1 MTLSRKQRLKQ
12 RVKQSLKKNTK
23 HNKIKQQHK
32 KNTIKK
38 KKRKTSK
45 NKYKTYFNLLTT
57 QPNNEINMNKD
68 NKVGIVLIYAEWCG
82 HCQAL
87 RPDWNNMVNQIDK
100 DKYEIIEINSDEQ
113 ETGIDNLKKKFLI
126 DSISVEGYPTIG
138 SIQDHKFQPYTGNRD
153 LKTLLEW
160 VQNL

>member
-1 MTLSRKQRLKQ
+1 M
-12 RVKQSLKKNTK
+12 
-23 HNKIKQQHK
+23 
-32 KNTIKK
+32 
-38 KKRKTSK
+38 
-45 NKYKTYFNLLTT
+45 NLLLLVSDYGDFSTMMFKT
-57 QPNNEINMNKD
+57 LAIYLEKNIINLMITNKKLYYL
-68 NKVGIVLIYAEWCG
+68 NKKIITLP
-82 HCQAL
+82 QN
-87 RPDWNNMVNQIDK
+87 WNNMVNQIDK